1 MIASSP
7 GKFEHQEAG
16 RKNDLGLNTV
26 DMQNKHILSILD
38 KDESW
43 FLLPISCPPVPG
55 RDG

>member
-43 FLLPISCPPVPG
+43 FLLPISCPHVPG